1 MNDFDVFENI
11 LLSQNY
17 DDLGSKSFSDP
28 IIQRLAQMNF
38 NRRDSVDFLDF
49 GVLLRQLLLVRKA
62 KGIEHKIRLPRSANN
77 WGGGFWQNLLLETAD
92 LKKQNQIMVR
102 PKNWNPNWLGDYN
115 PSNVDTFNDIYE
127 GQTVRRSAKVII
139 DPCLAAKTNYSH
151 YTSPGQAEAVRSLM
165 FMPEGS
171 TLMVNLPT
179 GSGKTLAIQAPL
191 LLDGPEAGLTLVI
204 VPTIALAM
212 DQARQ
217 VKKLIG
223 DRWNQMED
231 NILAFHNG
239 LADIE
244 KNKIRSQI
252 RSGKQGILFTSP
264 EAAMGSL
271 APSIWDACK
280 VGNLRYLVIDE
291 AHLISGWGDH
301 FRSDFQLL
309 SGFRKGLL
317 REAGSKPFKTLLL
330 SATLTQ
336 HSIKMLKQ
344 LYGSPGPIQMTSA
357 VHLRP
362 EPRYQSI
369 KTKTEKEKREALLE
383 LLKFAPRPIIF
394 YLNQPREVD
403 EWVTRLRRCGFQRLA
418 SFHGNTSPTKRAAI
432 IDDWDQNKLDLII
445 ATNAFG
451 VGMDKQDVRT
461 VIHGMVPDS
470 LDQFYQEVGRA
481 GRDGKTCLSMTVFGS
496 KDLKIGENQSKP
508 TSLGSENSYKRWRA
522 LFQKS
527 NNQIRTDGQ
536 TLIRLD
542 IANRSNH
549 LVADSKAN
557 EDWHRKNLTSMVRA
571 GYLSLNALPPDV
583 PKQDPNE
590 TTATFKKRI
599 QKFWDDEKTR
609 VYVEILNGDHM
620 DQNNFF
626 TNMENER
633 KIAQS
638 ERTRSFKA
646 LENVLQ
652 GKSEM
657 GEELSSLYKS
667 KLGNLGQEL
676 IVVSKTC
683 RGCPKENRHSETTNY
698 NIPDGNGITETYEV
712 NLSEWNNK
720 FGYLGKNP
728 FIIYQHDAINLK
740 EKLERLLKSLII
752 NFNFK
757 ELVTAESLTEQSWLN
772 NLYKYSHDQRLVH
785 RTLPENYRQNYLPRI
800 TLLWKYDALKVL
812 KNIAFENRHVNL
824 YVIPNNLP
832 STSPGRIVGNTERNS
847 MSLDQ
852 YMRILK

>member
-1 MNDFDVFENI
+1 
-11 LLSQNY
+11 
-17 DDLGSKSFSDP
+17 
-28 IIQRLAQMNF
+28 
-38 NRRDSVDFLDF
+38 
-49 GVLLRQLLLVRKA
+49 
-62 KGIEHKIRLPRSANN
+62 
-77 WGGGFWQNLLLETAD
+77 
-92 LKKQNQIMVR
+92 
-102 PKNWNPNWLGDYN
+102 
-115 PSNVDTFNDIYE
+115 
-127 GQTVRRSAKVII
+127 
-139 DPCLAAKTNYSH
+139 
-151 YTSPGQAEAVRSLM
+151 
-165 FMPEGS
+165 
-171 TLMVNLPT
+171 
-179 GSGKTLAIQAPL
+179 
-191 LLDGPEAGLTLVI
+191 
-204 VPTIALAM
+204 
-212 DQARQ
+212 
-217 VKKLIG
+217 
-223 DRWNQMED
+223 
-231 NILAFHNG
+231 
-239 LADIE
+239 
-244 KNKIRSQI
+244 
-252 RSGKQGILFTSP
+252 
-264 EAAMGSL
+264 
-271 APSIWDACK
+271 
-280 VGNLRYLVIDE
+280 
-291 AHLISGWGDH
+291 
-301 FRSDFQLL
+301 
-309 SGFRKGLL
+309 
-317 REAGSKPFKTLLL
+317 
-330 SATLTQ
+330 
-336 HSIKMLKQ
+336 
-344 LYGSPGPIQMTSA
+344 
-357 VHLRP
+357 
-362 EPRYQSI
+362 
-369 KTKTEKEKREALLE
+369 
-383 LLKFAPRPIIF
+383 
-394 YLNQPREVD
+394 
-403 EWVTRLRRCGFQRLA
+403 
-418 SFHGNTSPTKRAAI
+418 
-432 IDDWDQNKLDLII
+432 NKLDLII

-683 RGCPKENRHSETTNY
+683 
-698 NIPDGNGITETYEV
+698 
-712 NLSEWNNK
+712 
-720 FGYLGKNP
+720 
-728 FIIYQHDAINLK
+728 
-740 EKLERLLKSLII
+740 
-752 NFNFK
+752 
-757 ELVTAESLTEQSWLN
+757 
-772 NLYKYSHDQRLVH
+772 
-785 RTLPENYRQNYLPRI
+785 
-800 TLLWKYDALKVL
+800 
-812 KNIAFENRHVNL
+812 
-824 YVIPNNLP
+824 
-832 STSPGRIVGNTERNS
+832 
-847 MSLDQ
+847 
-852 YMRILK
+852 